1 MCFGVSFENIIAL
14 RFVNKL
20 KYVFLHRDTFNL
32 FTEIKRIGMRSS
44 VYYMLIGIFFLILSM
59 QSCIEKEYDSDN
71 LNTEIELNIPPV
83 PLGGFDTIHVNFL
96 PSVPPEIVL
105 GARIALSDTIR
116 GLFNTSTISRFF
128 YEGSTGVVISAKVD
142 AMVMPMESGLEI
154 EVILNVINRDRT
166 RNEFVKIPPQKL
178 VSAKNQNFE
187 IRIGPEYMKYM
198 KNARDLH
205 FIFGIKV
212 GAINFTRQDYIYLRQ
227 AVLFAGGMQLEL

>member
-1 MCFGVSFENIIAL
+1 M
-14 RFVNKL
+14 
-20 KYVFLHRDTFNL
+20 KYLVIYIKTIVIL
-32 FTEIKRIGMRSS
+32 FC
-44 VYYMLIGIFFLILSM
+44 SM

-96 PSVPPEIVL
+96 PAVPPEIVI
-105 GARIALSDTIR
+105 GARVALSDTIR
-116 GLFNTSTISRFF
+116 GLFNPTTISRFF

-142 AMVMPMESGLEI
+142 AMVMPSESGLEI
-154 EVILNVINRDRT
+154 EVLLNIIDRDRT
-166 RNEFVKIPPQKL
+166 RNQFVKIPSQRL

-187 IRIGPEYMKYM
+187 VRIGAEYMKYM

-212 GAINFTRQDYIYLRQ
+212 ASINFTRQDYIYLRQ
-227 AVLFAGGMQLEL
+227 VVLFAGGMQLEL